1 MKLRLVGGACL
12 VAGAA
17 ASLVGCATF
26 GGGSEE
32 SQDAAD
38 SSTRMVRY
46 GGESD
51 VLATIAAVKQTGHA
65 QSISNRAVRLPVQE
79 FYPMTRFEYALPAA
93 CGNYTFRVYES
104 GATQILEYA
113 MVDAAGAELSIRDYV
128 AGTNPFIKP
137 GLWTALDHTADSVS
151 FMMTDFAETKSQ
163 IIPEVYSKGLV
174 TGLPVSLQRELGVAY
189 RRAVHAAALCDQR
202 SAQLVA
208 ARK

>member
-12 VAGAA
+12 AAGAA
-17 ASLVGCATF
+17 ASLAGCTAF
-26 GGGSEE
+26 GGSEA
-32 SQDAAD
+32 QRAA
-38 SSTRMVRY
+38 SSSIVHY
-46 GGESD
+46 GGEAD
-51 VLATIAAVKQTGHA
+51 VLATIAAVKQTGRA
-65 QSISNRAVRLPVQE
+65 QSISNRSVHLPVQE
-79 FYPMTRFEYALPAA
+79 FYPMTRFEYELPAA
-93 CGNYTFRVYES
+93 CGNYAFRVYES
-104 GATQILEYA
+104 GATRILEYTL
-113 MVDAAGAELSIRDYV
+113 VDAAGAELSIRDYV

-174 TGLPVSLQRELGVAY
+174 TGLPAMLQRELGVAY
-189 RRAVHAAALCDQR
+189 RRAVHAAAVCDQR